1 LLRWRLISAAIIVSV
16 LLALHWLDF
25 RQVGFGAPGTWLFP
39 LLILVSALATEEL
52 LSLVR
57 GKGHQPLA
65 WVAYAGNVI
74 VPLAVGWPI
83 VARMTGLWHQALANL
98 DPLGPAVAALALVT
112 GLVLVG
118 EMLRFERPGRAVV
131 DAALA
136 LFAVCYIGLLIS
148 FWTLLRLHHSNAWG
162 MTALF
167 SMLLVTKMADTG
179 AFAVG
184 KQLGRNK
191 LTPVLSPGKTWEG
204 AIGGIVTAAV
214 TSWLFFRF
222 GAPLL
227 FQYDAAAATDQASG
241 AAYLPPSLGAA
252 LVYGVLLA
260 LAGMIGDLAESL
272 IKRDM
277 ERKDSSSWLRGL
289 GGVLDI
295 IDAPLIAGPVAW
307 LCWTCGL
314 LGP

>member
-1 LLRWRLISAAIIVSV
+1 LLRWRLISASIIVSV
-16 LLALHWLDF
+16 LLALHWLDY
-25 RQVGFGAPGTWLFP
+25 RQVGFGTPGAWLFP
-39 LLILVSALATEEL
+39 LLVVVATLATEEL
-52 LSLVR
+52 LSLFR
-57 GKGHQPLA
+57 GKGHHPLA
-65 WVAYAGNVI
+65 WAAYAGNLV

-83 VARMTGLWHQALANL
+83 VAGMTGFSFAALARME
-98 DPLGPAVAALALVT
+98 PLGPAVAALALVT
-112 GLVLVG
+112 ALVLLG
-118 EMLRFERPGRAVV
+118 EMLRFERPGSAVV

-148 FWTLLRLHHSNAWG
+148 FWSLLRLYHSNAWG

-184 KQLGRNK
+184 KKLGQNK
-191 LTPVLSPGKTWEG
+191 MTPVLSPGKTWEG
-204 AIGGIVTAAV
+204 ATGGIVTAAL

-227 FQYDAAAATDQASG
+227 FQYDAASASV
-241 AAYLPPSLGAA
+241 AAYVQPSTAA
-252 LVYGVLLA
+252 VVVYGVLLA

-277 ERKDSSSWLRGL
+277 QRKDSSSWLRGL

-295 IDAPLIAGPVAW
+295 IDAPLVAGPVAW
-307 LCWTCGL
+307 LCWTFGL